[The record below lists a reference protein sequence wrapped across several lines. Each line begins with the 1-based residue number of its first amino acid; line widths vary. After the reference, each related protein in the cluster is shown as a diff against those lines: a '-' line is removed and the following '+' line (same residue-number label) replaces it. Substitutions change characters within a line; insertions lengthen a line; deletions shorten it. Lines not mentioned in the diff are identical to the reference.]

1 MKAMWSQYAALPL
14 RLGLGL
20 LFLAWGLRK
29 LTDLTG
35 TGELMAAAGF
45 TPGAFWAALA
55 GLVEIVGAVGLLA
68 GALTRWVALA
78 LAVERLIAL
87 FVAHVLAPAA
97 WASTT
102 VGGPAFPLIVI
113 AALVSLAMMGPQALA
128 LDSRIPALSA
138 LSGAGEGQAGYQ
150 APTQEAKAA

>member
-1 MKAMWSQYAALPL
+1 MWSQYAALPL

-20 LFLAWGLRK
+20 FFLAWGLGK
-29 LTDLTG
+29 LTDLTA

-55 GLVEIVGAVGLLA
+55 GLLELVGGIGLLA
-68 GALTRWVALA
+68 GVLTRWVALS

-87 FVAHVLAPAA
+87 LVVHVFAPAA
-97 WASTT
+97 WAPTM
-102 VGGPAFPLIVI
+102 GGPAFPLIVV

-128 LDSRIPALSA
+128 LDTRIPALAA
-138 LSGAGEGQAGYQ
+138 LSGSGEGQGAYQ
-150 APTQEAKAA
+150 ARTREAKAA

>member
-1 MKAMWSQYAALPL
+1 VKAMWSQYAALPL

-20 LFLAWGLRK
+20 LFLAWGLGK

-55 GLVEIVGAVGLLA
+55 GLVEMVGGVALLA

-87 FVAHVLAPAA
+87 FVAHVFAPAA
-97 WASTT
+97 WAST
-102 VGGPAFPLIVI
+102 VSGPAFPLIVI
-113 AALVSLAMMGPQALA
+113 AALASLAMMGPQALA
-128 LDSRIPALSA
+128 LDTRVPALAA
-138 LSGAGEGQAGYQ
+138 LSGGGESQAGYQ
-150 APTQEAKAA
+150 AQTLEAKAA